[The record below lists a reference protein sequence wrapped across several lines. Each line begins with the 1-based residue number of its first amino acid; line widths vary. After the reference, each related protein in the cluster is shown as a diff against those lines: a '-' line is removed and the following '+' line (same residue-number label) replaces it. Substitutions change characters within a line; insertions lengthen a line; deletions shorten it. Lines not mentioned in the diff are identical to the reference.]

1 MQHMKKTNR
10 VAFVGFLAATALVL
24 TGCSGAATDAPA
36 ASIAPG
42 KIEAPLVGGDLLI
55 ARAGDAITM
64 NSTASQFNNN
74 SIYVFQQLGES
85 LFIVSADGQD
95 LEPLL
100 ATGYTVSED
109 GLTYTIKLREGVQ
122 FSDGTPMT
130 AKDVKFS
137 IDQDTKSAETGWGYV
152 NAAIK
157 EVSVID
163 DSTVN
168 VGLKYPWAPIIAD
181 LSMFSNAII
190 PENYGGK
197 TADQFYEAPVG
208 TGPFMWGEWKKGQ
221 SLTLV
226 KNPNYW
232 VRGKPYLDSVT
243 WNVVPDANTRKL
255 QLQGGQIDIDTMPDW
270 SSFAALESS
279 PGVKVYAF
287 PSTQHDF
294 VEINQHRAPFDDVH
308 IRRAIAF
315 AVDRE
320 ALVDAVLFG
329 NGTSAN
335 SLLSP
340 GTPFYDKDAAGPQ
353 FDLEKAKAELAKS
366 SKPNGFSTTLLIRSG
381 DANRASVAQIMKAEL
396 EEIGIIVEIKQLEAT
411 AALQADID
419 SDFDM
424 ILSGWTMDIPDPD
437 QWTSFAVD
445 PAGGANSTSTFYNN
459 PKAIAINKLAQQ
471 EADLTKRAALY
482 KELQQ
487 VTGDDAFLTYL
498 YYSPFAY
505 ASTDKVH
512 GFHVTPLGNYHV
524 ENIHK
529 SN

>member
-1 MQHMKKTNR
+1 MKKTNR
-10 VAFVGFLAATALVL
+10 LALAGFIAVSAMVL
-24 TGCSGAATDAPA
+24 TGCSPASTGETGADNGP
-36 ASIAPG
+36 
-42 KIEAPLVGGDLLI
+42 VMGGDLVI
-55 ARAGDAITM
+55 ARSGDVITM

-85 LFIVSADGQD
+85 LFTVTADGQE

-100 ATGYTVSED
+100 ATGYTVSDDE
-109 GLTYTIKLREGVQ
+109 LSYTVTLREGVK

-137 IDQDTKSAETGWGYV
+137 IDQDTATSETGWGFI

-157 EVSVID
+157 EVKVID
-163 DSTVN
+163 AATVQFD
-168 VGLKYPWAPIIAD
+168 LKYRWAPIIAD

-190 PENYGGK
+190 PENYNGM
-197 TADQFYEAPVG
+197 TAEQFYAAPIG

-232 VRGKPYLDSVT
+232 QAGKPYLDSVT
-243 WNVVPDANTRKL
+243 WNVIPDANTRKL
-255 QLQGGQIDIDTMPDW
+255 QLQGGQIDINTTPDW
-270 SSFAALESS
+270 SSFAELGAT
-279 PGVKVYAF
+279 PGLRAEAF

-294 VEINQHRAPFDDVH
+294 VEINQQRAPFGDVH

-315 AVDRE
+315 AVDRQ

-329 NGTSAN
+329 NGQPAN

-340 GTPFYDKDAAGPQ
+340 GTPFYDEAAQGPQ
-353 FDLEKAKAELAKS
+353 FDLAKAREEMALS

-381 DANRASVAQIMKAEL
+381 DSNRASVAQIMQDEL
-396 EEIGIIVEIKQLEAT
+396 KEIGIAVEIRQLEST
-411 AALQADID
+411 SALQADID

-424 ILSGWTMDIPDPD
+424 ILSAWTMDIPDPD

-445 PAGGANSTSTFYNN
+445 PASGSNSSSTFYNN
-459 PKAIAINKLAQQ
+459 PQVIALNKEAQQ

-482 KELQQ
+482 KKLQKL
-487 VTGDDAFLTYL
+487 TGEDAFLIYL

-505 ASTDKVH
+505 AFSDKVQN
-512 GFHVTPLGNYHV
+512 FHVTPLGSYNMKDVY
-524 ENIHK
+524 K
-529 SN
+529 TK

>member
-1 MQHMKKTNR
+1 MNKTR
-10 VAFVGFLAATALVL
+10 PLTFVGLLAATALVV
-24 TGCSGAATDAPA
+24 TGCSATADPA
-36 ASIAPG
+36 ASTPAGDAGPV
-42 KIEAPLVGGDLLI
+42 LGGDLVI
-55 ARAGDAITM
+55 ARAGDVITM

-85 LFIVSADGQD
+85 LFTVSADGQD

-109 GLTYTIKLREGVQ
+109 GLTYTVKLREGVN

-137 IDQDTKSAETGWGYV
+137 IDQDTATAETGWGYV

-157 EVSVID
+157 EVKVVD
-163 DSTVN
+163 DSTVEFD
-168 VGLKYPWAPIIAD
+168 LKYQWAPIIAD

-197 TADQFYEAPVG
+197 TVDEFYESPIG

-232 VRGKPYLDSVT
+232 QSGKPYLDSVT

-255 QLQGGQIDIDTMPDW
+255 QLQGGQIDINTTPDW
-270 SSFAALESS
+270 SSFAELGST
-279 PGVKVYAF
+279 PGLKVDAF

-294 VEINQHRAPFDDVH
+294 VEINQQRAPFEDVH
-308 IRRAIAF
+308 VRRAIAF
-315 AVDRE
+315 AIDRA

-329 NGTSAN
+329 NGEPAN

-340 GTPFYDKDAAGPQ
+340 GTPFYDKNATGIQYDVEQ
-353 FDLEKAKAELAKS
+353 AKAELAMS
-366 SKPNGFSTTLLIRSG
+366 SQPNGFSTTLLIRSG
-381 DANRASVAQIMKAEL
+381 DANRASVAQIMQDQLK
-396 EEIGIIVEIKQLEAT
+396 EIGITIEIKQLEAT

-424 ILSGWTMDIPDPD
+424 ILSAWTMDIPDPD

-445 PAGGANSTSTFYNN
+445 PASGANSSSTFYNS
-459 PKAIAINKLAQQ
+459 PKAIALNKQAQQ
-471 EADLTKRAALY
+471 EADLDKRAELY
-482 KELQQ
+482 KELQA
-487 VTGDDAFLTYL
+487 VTGEDAFLTYL
-498 YYSPFAY
+498 YYSPYAY
-505 ASTDKVH
+505 ASTDKVQ

-524 ENIHK
+524 EDIYK
-529 SN
+529 TK

>member
-1 MQHMKKTNR
+1 MRSKKPLA
-10 VAFVGFLAATALVL
+10 VISVLAAGVLLL
-24 TGCSGAATDAPA
+24 TGCSGTGPSDQVNSDGP
-36 ASIAPG
+36 
-42 KIEAPLVGGDLLI
+42 VMGGDLVI
-55 ARAGDAITM
+55 ARSGDVITM

-85 LFIVSADGQD
+85 LFTVTADGQE

-100 ATGYTVSED
+100 ATGYTVSDD
-109 GLTYTIKLREGVQ
+109 GLSYTVTLREGVK
-122 FSDGTPMT
+122 FSDGKPMT

-137 IDQDTKSAETGWGYV
+137 IDQDTATAETGWGYV

-157 EVSVID
+157 EVKVID
-163 DSTVN
+163 DTTVQFD
-168 VGLKYPWAPIIAD
+168 LKYRWAPIIAD

-190 PENYGGK
+190 PENYNGK
-197 TADQFYEAPVG
+197 SVDEFYAEPIG
-208 TGPFMWGEWKKGQ
+208 TGPFMWGDWKKGQ

-232 VRGKPYLDSVT
+232 QAGKPYLDSVT

-255 QLQGGQIDIDTMPDW
+255 QLQGGQIDINATPDW
-270 SSFAALESS
+270 SSFADLGAT
-279 PGVKVYAF
+279 PGLKAKAF

-294 VEINQHRAPFDDVH
+294 VEINQQRAPFDDVH

-315 AVDRE
+315 AIDRQ
-320 ALVDAVLFG
+320 ALVDTVLFG
-329 NGTSAN
+329 NGEVAN

-340 GTPFYDKDAAGPQ
+340 GTPFYDKDATGPQ
-353 FDLEKAKAELAKS
+353 FDLAKAKAEMALS

-381 DANRASVAQIMKAEL
+381 DANRASVAQIMQDEL
-396 EEIGIIVEIKQLEAT
+396 KQIGITVEIKQLEST

-424 ILSGWTMDIPDPD
+424 ILSAWTMDIPDPD

-445 PAGGANSTSTFYNN
+445 PATGANSSSTFYNN
-459 PKAIAINKLAQQ
+459 PKVIALNKEAQQ
-471 EADLTKRAALY
+471 ESDLTKRAALY
-482 KELQQ
+482 KELQKL
-487 VTGDDAFLTYL
+487 TGEDAFLTYL

-505 ASTDKVH
+505 AFSDKVQD
-512 GFHVTPLGNYHV
+512 FHVTPLGGYRMQDV
-524 ENIHK
+524 YK
-529 SN
+529 TK

>member
-1 MQHMKKTNR
+1 MRSRNR
-10 VAFVGFLAATALVL
+10 IAVTSLLAVTALLL
-24 TGCSGAATDAPA
+24 TACSTSTPSDSATSDGP
-36 ASIAPG
+36 
-42 KIEAPLVGGDLLI
+42 VMGGDLVI
-55 ARAGDAITM
+55 ARAGDVITM

-85 LFIVSADGQD
+85 LFTVTEDGQG

-100 ATGYTVSED
+100 ATGYTVSDD
-109 GLTYTIKLREGVQ
+109 GLSYTVTLREGVT
-122 FSDGTPMT
+122 FSDGKPMT

-137 IDQDTKSAETGWGYV
+137 IDQDTATAETGWGYV

-157 EVSVID
+157 EVKVID
-163 DSTVN
+163 DATVEFD
-168 VGLKYPWAPIIAD
+168 LKYRWAPIIAD

-190 PENYGGK
+190 PENYNGM
-197 TADQFYEAPVG
+197 TADEFYAAPVG

-232 VRGKPYLDSVT
+232 QEGKPYLDSVT

-255 QLQGGQIDIDTMPDW
+255 QLQGGQIDIDTTPDW
-270 SSFAALESS
+270 SSFAELGAT
-279 PGVKVYAF
+279 PGLRADAF

-294 VEINQHRAPFDDVH
+294 VEINQQRAPFDDVH
-308 IRRAIAF
+308 IRRAIAY
-315 AVDRE
+315 AVDRQ
-320 ALVDAVLFG
+320 ALVDTVLFG
-329 NGTSAN
+329 NGEPAN

-340 GTPFYDKDAAGPQ
+340 GTPFYDKAAPGPQ
-353 FDLEKAKAELAKS
+353 FDVAKAKEEMALS

-381 DANRASVAQIMKAEL
+381 DSNRASVAQIMQDEL
-396 EEIGIIVEIKQLEAT
+396 KEIGITVEIKQLEAT

-424 ILSGWTMDIPDPD
+424 ILSAWTMDIPDPD

-445 PAGGANSTSTFYNN
+445 PATGANSSSTFYNN
-459 PKAIAINKLAQQ
+459 PTVIALNKEAQQ

-482 KELQQ
+482 KELQKL
-487 VTGDDAFLTYL
+487 TGEDAFLTYL

-505 ASTDKVH
+505 ASSDKVH
-512 GFHVTPLGNYHV
+512 GFHVTPLGNYHM
-524 ENIHK
+524 ENVYK
-529 SN
+529 TQ